1 VKRLL
6 TTVTVTALSALLAIS
21 SFDPAVAGP
30 IQPMVQ
36 PMAAQGSGQPASIID
51 VQYRHHNRHLRPH
64 HRPHYRPHHRPHN
77 RPGYWHGHRGYRHAR
92 PGYRRYNDG
101 WWYPM
106 AAFTAGAIV
115 GGAVSHPPRG
125 SAHVRWCASRYKT
138 YRASDNTYQPTNG
151 PRRQCV
157 SP

>member
-1 VKRLL
+1 MKRLL

-36 PMAAQGSGQPASIID
+36 PAATQTSGQAAGVID
-51 VQYRHHNRHLRPH
+51 VQYRHHNRHYRP
-64 HRPHYRPHHRPHN
+64 HRPHYRPHHRPHY
-77 RPGYWHGHRGYRHAR
+77 RGGHWHGHRGYRYAR

-157 SP
+157 VR

>member
-1 VKRLL
+1 MKRLL

-21 SFDPAVAGP
+21 SFDSAVAGP

-36 PMAAQGSGQPASIID
+36 PAATQTSGQAAAVID
-51 VQYRHHNRHLRPH
+51 VQYRHNNRHFRPH
-64 HRPHYRPHHRPHN
+64 RPHFRPHYRQHYRGG
-77 RPGYWHGHRGYRHAR
+77 GYWHGHRGYRYAR

-101 WWYPM
+101 LWYPL
-106 AAFTAGAIV
+106 AAFTAGAII

-157 SP
+157 SG

>member
-1 VKRLL
+1 MKRFL
-6 TTVTVTALSALLAIS
+6 TTVTVTALSALLAVT
-21 SFDPAVAGP
+21 SFDPAVAAP

-36 PMAAQGSGQPASIID
+36 PAILQTTGQAAGVTD
-51 VQYRHHNRHLRPH
+51 VQYRRHRPH
-64 HRPHYRPHHRPHN
+64 YRRHYRPHYRPHYRG
-77 RPGYWHGHRGYRHAR
+77 GYWHGHRGYRYAR
-92 PGYRRYNDG
+92 PGYRRYSDG
-101 WWYPM
+101 FWYPL

-115 GGAVSHPPRG
+115 GGAVARPPHG

-157 SP
+157 SQ

>member
-1 VKRLL
+1 MKRLL
-6 TTVTVTALSALLAIS
+6 TTVTVTALSAMLALS
-21 SFDPAVAGP
+21 SFEPAAAGP
-30 IQPMVQ
+30 IQPM
-36 PMAAQGSGQPASIID
+36 AQPATTQTGGQAPGVID
-51 VQYRHHNRHLRPH
+51 VQYRHHRGHYRPH
-64 HRPHYRPHHRPHN
+64 FRPHYRHHYRG
-77 RPGYWHGHRGYRHAR
+77 GYWHGHRGYRYAR
-92 PGYRRYNDG
+92 PGYRRYHDG
-101 WWYPM
+101 FWYPL
-106 AAFTAGAIV
+106 AAFTAGAII